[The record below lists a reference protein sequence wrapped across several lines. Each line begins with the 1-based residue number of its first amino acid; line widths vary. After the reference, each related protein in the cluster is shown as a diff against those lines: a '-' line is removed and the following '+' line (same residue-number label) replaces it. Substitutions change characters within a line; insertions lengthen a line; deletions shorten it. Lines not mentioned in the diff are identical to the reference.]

1 MTPEAI
7 RKKDLKNKL
16 WRRYK
21 RSRCDYGH
29 SIYTKIKNELRLLTR
44 NLRMQFEK
52 GIADD
57 IKILPKILVLH
68 EIKNENKK

>member
-21 RSRCDYGH
+21 RSRCDYDLDV
-29 SIYTKIKNELRLLTR
+29 IMII
-44 NLRMQFEK
+44 Q
-52 GIADD
+52 D
-57 IKILPKILVLH
+57 IPKL
-68 EIKNENKK
+68 KMN